1 MEWGDR
7 AVAEDRIGIMIGMG
21 ALLRLCEPCEFV
33 DWKVFQHP
41 EYDRP
46 QNCCPAAIGHCRY
59 ACESRH
65 ELPLSW

>member
-21 ALLRLCEPCEFV
+21 ALLRLCAPFPFV
-33 DWKVFQHP
+33 ECQVAQHP
-41 EYDRP
+41 AYDRP
-46 QNCCPAAIGHCRY
+46 QNCCPAVTGHSRY